1 MGGEDAEDKDA
12 DKAATFAATSADR
25 TTIRVSYASLIRT
38 FERLH
43 IELKDISQSLKAGD
57 TAKD

>member
-1 MGGEDAEDKDA
+1 MGGEDAEDKDP
-12 DKAATFAATSADR
+12 DKAATFAATSAGR

-43 IELKDISQSLKAGD
+43 IELAIVVIEKRLELDDA
-57 TAKD
+57 